1 MPRWPAGLHQAA
13 GSLRNTG
20 APGYLPPLTPMHR
33 YTQPVRAPIGNG
45 AGQSIVNSSG
55 AAIVALGPSGVGTR
69 WYPSEIQISTTTG
82 PTDLSSCELYK
93 LFIAPTQ
100 RIGQTLQGGGDTI
113 GWTAQM
119 QPGELIYAVWA
130 DANPGDLA
138 TLAIHGDQV
147 VLT

>member
-1 MPRWPAGLHQAA
+1 M
-13 GSLRNTG
+13 
-20 APGYLPPLTPMHR
+20 
-33 YTQPVRAPIGNG
+33 
-45 AGQSIVNSSG
+45 
-55 AAIVALGPSGVGTR
+55 
-69 WYPSEIQISTTTG
+69 
-82 PTDLSSCELYK
+82 
-93 LFIAPTQ
+93 APTQ